1 MKHIKR
7 NILISIFLLMII
19 SIINIYNAKYL
30 NSLYTYYYIKDVIWY
45 VLGFIA
51 FFFITKINTKKIFNI
66 SFILYIINIVL
77 LILTLIIGKEING
90 SKGWLKIGSISIQ
103 PSEFMK
109 LTLTIFL
116 IKVSLIKEKNSKN
129 ILKLIIITFIPSLL
143 VFLEPDTG
151 GVIFYIIIFITILFT
166 KNINKK
172 YKIILSISLFLI
184 FILGIYL
191 IKNPLLIQNIF
202 NNESYRIKRI
212 LNYKQSY
219 QMDMALTNIYSTP
232 FIRNG
237 FNKILLYLPE
247 GITDFILDF
256 TIGNFGFISLYIIL
270 LLYLNI
276 IFNLCKLIKSS
287 NDKKTNYLII
297 SFIIMFF
304 INIAINVSMNLGT
317 FPIIGI
323 TLPFLSYGGSSLL
336 FYFIFIG
343 LIFSLV
349 NKDT

>member
-30 NSLYTYYYIKDVIWY
+30 NSLYTYYYIKDIIWY

-90 SKGWLKIGSISIQ
+90 SKGWLKIGPLSFQ

-129 ILKLIIITFIPSLL
+129 ILKLIITFIPSLL

-166 KNINKK
+166 KNINYK
-172 YKIILSISLFLI
+172 YKVFLGITLLFS

-191 IKNPLLIQNIF
+191 IKNPLLIQN
-202 NNESYRIKRI
+202 SYH
-212 LNYKQSY
+212 
-219 QMDMALTNIYSTP
+219 
-232 FIRNG
+232 
-237 FNKILLYLPE
+237 
-247 GITDFILDF
+247 
-256 TIGNFGFISLYIIL
+256 
-270 LLYLNI
+270 
-276 IFNLCKLIKSS
+276 
-287 NDKKTNYLII
+287 
-297 SFIIMFF
+297 
-304 INIAINVSMNLGT
+304 
-317 FPIIGI
+317 
-323 TLPFLSYGGSSLL
+323 L
-336 FYFIFIG
+336 FY
-343 LIFSLV
+343 L
-349 NKDT
+349 D